1 MAFDLLD
8 FGSSKKSENL
18 ASSFIFELPAVKE
31 RSKRIEERSID
42 NMPFKILDAPGL
54 IDDFYL
60 NVLDWSENIIS
71 IALGDTVYCYNTDTK
86 EVNEIY
92 NSPNAYISSLKSWS
106 GNLAIGDSKGQ
117 LFTYDFNKG
126 CISDRK
132 KFHNTRISA
141 IAFSNRNMSA
151 GDKTGCITNLDIR
164 TSKEYRF
171 TGHTQEICGL
181 KWSPNN
187 EYLASGSNDNTVR
200 VWKHGSPIS
209 KELKGH
215 ESAVKAVDWCPWKM
229 NVLATGGGSKDKS
242 IKFWE
247 GDSGKII
254 RSVNVNSQVTSL
266 IYSSKYKEII
276 TGHGFQENDIKLW
289 KASDMKL
296 ISAFGNHDNRILH
309 MALSPDQCTLV
320 SLGAD
325 ESLKFWKISEPP
337 KKEFKRDSICLR

>member
-1 MAFDLLD
+1 MTFDLLD
-8 FGSSKKSENL
+8 FESPKESNTL
-18 ASSFIFELPAVKE
+18 ASSYIFELPTVKE
-31 RSKRIEERSID
+31 RSKRIEERVID
-42 NMPFKILDAPGL
+42 NSPFKILDAPGL

-60 NVLDWSENIIS
+60 NILDWSESIIS
-71 IALGDTVYCYNTDTK
+71 IALGDTIYCYNTETK
-86 EVNEIY
+86 EVNEIFS
-92 NSPNAYISSLKSWS
+92 SPNAYISSIKSWG
-106 GNLAIGDSKGQ
+106 GNLAFGDSKGQ
-117 LFTYDFNKG
+117 LYTYDFNKG
-126 CISDRK
+126 TVIDK
-132 KFHNTRISA
+132 KNLHTSRISS
-141 IAFSNRNMSA
+141 IAFSNRNMST
-151 GDKTGCITNLDIR
+151 GDKTGTITSSDLR
-164 TSKEYRF
+164 SSKKYQF
-171 TGHTQEICGL
+171 IGHTQEICGL
-181 KWSPNN
+181 KWSPSN

-200 VWKHGSPIS
+200 VWRHGSPIS

-247 GDSGKII
+247 ADSGKMIK
-254 RSVNVNSQVTSL
+254 SVDVNSQVCSL

-289 KASDMKL
+289 KASDMKM
-296 ISAFGNHDNRILH
+296 ISSFGQHENRILH

-337 KKEFKRDSICLR
+337 KKEAKRDSICLR